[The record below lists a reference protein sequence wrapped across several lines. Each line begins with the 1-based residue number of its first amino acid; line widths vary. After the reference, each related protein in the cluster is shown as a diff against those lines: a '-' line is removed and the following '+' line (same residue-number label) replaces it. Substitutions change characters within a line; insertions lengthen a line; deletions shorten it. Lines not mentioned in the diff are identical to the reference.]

1 MGIIFKYDPGS
12 GATTLI
18 HSFSGA
24 PDDGNYPSCRLRRGN
39 DGNLY
44 GVTFYG
50 GYFDLGTFFRI
61 TPAGDLTVLYSFSG
75 GTNGQGPNSSLLL
88 TSGGDFY
95 GTTVEGGP
103 TNNGTIYKIS
113 P

>member
-1 MGIIFKYDPGS
+1 V
-12 GATTLI
+12 
-18 HSFSGA
+18 
-24 PDDGNYPSCRLRRGN
+24 GN

-61 TPAGDLTVLYSFSG
+61 TPAGVLTVLYSFAG
-75 GTNGQGPNSSLLL
+75 GTDGRGPNSSLLV
-88 TSGGDFY
+88 TPDGDFY
-95 GTTVEGGP
+95 GTTVTGGP
-103 TNNGTIYKIS
+103 TNNGTIYKIR